1 MKEYKNSNELLDYII
16 SKGVSVNNKGDALTK
31 IKIYSYYS
39 IINTYKD
46 VFKNINN
53 EYKNNVSFDEIYS
66 LFEFDKNL
74 RNIFLKY
81 SLEIELILKSL
92 LAETISSKYGI
103 KGYLIK
109 ENFDNT
115 VNEATITESIN
126 VIEEEIDKQNGKHE
140 AVTHYI
146 GEYGFVPPFVL
157 TKILTLGELSRLY
170 AILKQPDRQNI
181 SKYFKLSDKVLK
193 QIIVN
198 MTMIRNICAH
208 NDRLFSF
215 HSKFRI
221 SFKYIEKNYNE
232 KSVNIYMVMKC
243 MESLLPKEK
252 KKEFVK
258 LINNE
263 IKDLDNKL
271 KSIKIDNILK
281 IMGFYKNI

>member
-16 SKGVSVNNKGDALTK
+16 SKGVSVNNKEDALYK
-31 IKIYSYYS
+31 IKTYSYYS

-46 VFKNINN
+46 VFKNTNN
-53 EYKNNVSFDEIYS
+53 EYKKNVSFDEIYA

-81 SLEIELILKSL
+81 LLEIEMILKSL
-92 LAETISSKYGI
+92 LAEALSSRYGI
-103 KGYLIK
+103 KDYLLK
-109 ENFDNT
+109 ENFDDT
-115 VNEATITESIN
+115 VDETTITESIN
-126 VIEEEIDKQNGKHE
+126 VIEEEINKQNGKHE

-146 GEYGFVPPFVL
+146 DEYGFVPPFVL

-170 AILKQPDRQNI
+170 AMLKQSERQSI
-181 SKYFKLSDKVLK
+181 SKNFKLSDKVLK

-221 SFKYIEKNYNE
+221 SFKYIQKNYNE
-232 KSVNIYMVMKC
+232 KSVNIYMIMKC
-243 MESLLPKEK
+243 MECLLPKDK

-263 IKDLDNKL
+263 IKQLSGKL
-271 KSIKIDNILK
+271 KSIKIGNILH
-281 IMGFYKNI
+281 IMGFYANN

>member
-16 SKGVSVNNKGDALTK
+16 SKGVSVNNKEDALYK
-31 IKIYSYYS
+31 IKTYSYYS

-46 VFKNINN
+46 VFKNTNN
-53 EYKNNVSFDEIYS
+53 EYKKNVSFDEIYA

-74 RNIFLKY
+74 RSIFLKY
-81 SLEIELILKSL
+81 SLEIEMILKSL
-92 LAETISSKYGI
+92 LAETLSSRYGI
-103 KGYLIK
+103 KEYLVK
-109 ENFDNT
+109 ENFDDT
-115 VNEATITESIN
+115 VNETTITDSIN
-126 VIEEEIDKQNGKHE
+126 VIEEEINKQNGKHE

-146 GEYGFVPPFVL
+146 DEYGFVPPFVL

-170 AILKQPDRQNI
+170 AMLKQSDRQSI
-181 SKYFKLSDKVLK
+181 SKNFKLSDKVLK
-193 QIIVN
+193 LILVN

-221 SFKYIEKNYNE
+221 SFKYIQKNYNE

-243 MESLLPKEK
+243 MGILLPKDK

-263 IKDLDNKL
+263 IKVLDSKL
-271 KSIKIDNILK
+271 KSIKIDNILN
-281 IMGFYKNI
+281 IMGFYKNN